1 MKLENPLRPETGKKS
16 IQAKE
21 VYFGLVFQS
30 LGFSPWVSLKD
41 FFFYVMVRKRF
52 YTFWSKFL
60 CKECW
65 QVVFHVFVWFFGVV
79 FFSYRYLRKTK
90 GIQKI
95 VRIATDQNRVYS
107 PRVIKIAN
115 QVQTWLSSWKFL
127 LASFC
132 VCVCVCPFFLFFS
145 MFEGQAKSYLSLWE
159 TQCFGEVSLC
169 SSVCL
174 ILPDRKKDVILLCF
188 CFLPRLLIYRV

>member
-1 MKLENPLRPETGKKS
+1 MKLENPLIPETGKKAYKLKRS
-16 IQAKE
+16 ILA
-21 VYFGLVFQS
+21 L
-30 LGFSPWVSLKD
+30 FSKIWVSVPGYLLKT
-41 FFFYVMVRKRF
+41 FFYVMVRKRF

-65 QVVFHVFVWFFGVV
+65 QVVFHAFVWFFGVV

-132 VCVCVCPFFLFFS
+132 VCVCVCVHFFIFS
-145 MFEGQAKSYLSLWE
+145 MFEGQAKSHLSLWE

-174 ILPDRKKDVILLCF
+174 ILTDRKKDVILLCF

>member
-1 MKLENPLRPETGKKS
+1 MKLENPLIPETGKKANKLKRS
-16 IQAKE
+16 ILA
-21 VYFGLVFQS
+21 L
-30 LGFSPWVSLKD
+30 FSKIWVSVPGYLLKT
-41 FFFYVMVRKRF
+41 FFYVMVRKRF

-65 QVVFHVFVWFFGVV
+65 QVVFHAFVWFFGVV

-132 VCVCVCPFFLFFS
+132 VCVSIFLFFPCLRDKPRVTCRY
-145 MFEGQAKSYLSLWE
+145 EKPNVLGK
-159 TQCFGEVSLC
+159 
-169 SSVCL
+169 SVCV
-174 ILPDRKKDVILLCF
+174 PRFVS
-188 CFLPRLLIYRV
+188 FLQIERRM